1 MRLSDCNGK
10 FLKIQARK
18 INPNGKEEAEEKVAK
33 ATSEKEEAIKAFEEE
48 KADRKATEATSR
60 EKAKEEV
67 VGDILQYG
75 MGYRCSALFMIR
87 FGSGG

>member
-1 MRLSDCNGK
+1 MIAMVDSLKFEQERL
-10 FLKIQARK
+10 IRMA
-18 INPNGKEEAEEKVAK
+18 KEEAEEKVAK
-33 ATSEKEEAIKAFEEE
+33 ATSEKKEAIKAFEEE